1 MNFPCR
7 QRTITSALGPN
18 IEKVMKPVV
27 NPKPQQDVSE
37 PSKNI
42 LQKGMLHDMFLLYL
56 MIIYNTLLYVLY

>member
-1 MNFPCR
+1 
-7 QRTITSALGPN
+7 
-18 IEKVMKPVV
+18 MKPVV